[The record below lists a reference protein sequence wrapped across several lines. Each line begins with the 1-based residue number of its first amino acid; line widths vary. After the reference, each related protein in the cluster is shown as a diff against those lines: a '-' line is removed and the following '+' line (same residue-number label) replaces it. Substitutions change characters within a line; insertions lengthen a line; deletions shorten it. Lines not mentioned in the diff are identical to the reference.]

1 MMYKEYV
8 NKGYTKKTA
17 KKKAEASLDVVSSCE
32 DAFTYIYEEIEE
44 LIDMSI
50 LIKLTRYVRSALL
63 TNIEKIICIMLT
75 IDNKS
80 VKYSELSFKH
90 STLLAH
96 PTTKF

>member
-8 NKGYTKKTA
+8 NKCYTKKTA
-17 KKKAEASLDVVSSCE
+17 KKKAEASLDVASSCE

-75 IDNKS
+75 IDNKYWLTGLG
-80 VKYSELSFKH
+80 K
-90 STLLAH
+90 
-96 PTTKF
+96 TTTRK